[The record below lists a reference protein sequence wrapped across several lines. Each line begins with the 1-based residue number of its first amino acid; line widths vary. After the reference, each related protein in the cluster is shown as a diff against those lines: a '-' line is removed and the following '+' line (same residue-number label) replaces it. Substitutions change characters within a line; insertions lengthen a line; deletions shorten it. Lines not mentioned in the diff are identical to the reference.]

1 MTQAEF
7 MDWAE
12 NTVLEYLATHGP
24 FHGLE
29 ETTFHLN
36 DIFIVWY
43 CKTLQNHK
51 ALLGSTAVAGAYF
64 EFTYNGDKDEAYLDV
79 YGKHENIVCR
89 RLEDE

>member
-12 NTVLEYLATHGP
+12 NTVLEYLATNGP
-24 FHGLE
+24 FRAFE
-29 ETTFHLN
+29 DTTFHLE

-51 ALLGSTAVAGAYF
+51 AILGSSAVPGALF

-89 RLEDE
+89 RIKDE

>member
-7 MDWAE
+7 TNWAAH
-12 NTVLEYLATHGP
+12 TVLEYLATNGP
-24 FHGLE
+24 FRAFE
-29 ETTFHLN
+29 DITFHLE

-51 ALLGSTAVAGAYF
+51 ALLGSSQVSGAYF

-79 YGKHENIVCR
+79 YGKHENVVVKP
-89 RLEDE
+89 